1 MATKETI
8 PFNYDD
14 LYSSVQ
20 QKFVDKG
27 YDIQEGSNTM
37 QIASAMAY
45 LVSMLNTNTAINI
58 NETLLTL
65 ARKRNTVLHDSRILG
80 YEPGNKVS
88 YQYYLTLKFTPLK
101 DENDNYVPTSFDI
114 PKYTKF
120 TANSKN
126 YYYYGDL
133 IRIKDI
139 IEPYEVTII
148 VKEGTLL
155 KSENTPDLKIT
166 IGSISENGTSKTQYY
181 VDIPYSD
188 VEDDGIDCFLT
199 YYDDNANLISKE
211 LWSKFERFQIDID
224 TILDKQFYRLNVIEY
239 NFPRVYLKL
248 PNTGKDLR
256 VGTIVEMNVLI
267 TSGTNGAMTEF
278 PKTDE
283 IICDVV
289 DYRLKLQGTDEET
302 IDSIKYNAPLF
313 YNSANRAVTKN
324 DYISIC
330 NRLTAIDKTYV
341 WDGND
346 EFPQKAGFVWFSFIP
361 QTRNRVFDSDMFRS
375 VYRLQNPYDKV
386 NWFLEDLEIK
396 DSNESIF
403 NKLESYKIPTMS
415 LVHRHP
421 IYMDFY
427 FTVEIIKYDITTSES
442 KQNAAIFKIIDEYFF
457 KPDTYNTLENFES
470 EFFLSNL
477 IKKIDTELADI
488 TGVNITVKNDIKLSS
503 KYVCEEFFGE
513 DTVKS
518 KKVLIPL
525 GFPYVNI
532 YSFTG
537 KIMFDKLPNIDT
549 DDFLPDYSIKVDYSQ
564 IPENSINSEV
574 VSIDI
579 NLYSNS
585 FDINDNFVQTKIG
598 KIGSYRIFH
607 ENNIVL
613 DLDISDI
620 FTVEMCD
627 NSKINI
633 SYPNNNIKFS
643 KNCLPRLNTVDFL

>member
-1 MATKETI
+1 MIKPTI

-88 YQYYLTLKFTPLK
+88 YQYYITLKFTPLK
-101 DENDNYVPTSFDI
+101 DENQNYVPTSFDV
-114 PKYTKF
+114 PKYSKF

-139 IEPYEVTII
+139 IEPLEMTII
-148 VKEGTLL
+148 VKEGNLL
-155 KSENTPDLKIT
+155 KSETTSDLKVT
-166 IGSISENGTSKTQYY
+166 IGSIAENGTSKTQYY
-181 VDIPYSD
+181 VDVPYSD

-199 YYDDNANLISKE
+199 YYDDNANLVSKE
-211 LWSKFERFQIDID
+211 LWSKFDRFQIDID
-224 TILDKQFYRLNVIEY
+224 TILNKQFYRLNVIEY
-239 NFPRVYLKL
+239 NFPRIYLKL

-256 VGTIVEMNVLI
+256 VGTVVEMNILV
-267 TSGTNGAMTEF
+267 TSGIDGEMTEL

-283 IICDVV
+283 IICEII
-289 DYRLKLQGTDEET
+289 DYKLKLQGTNEET
-302 IDSIKYNAPLF
+302 IESIKYNAPLF

-324 DYISIC
+324 DFISIC
-330 NRLTAIDKTYV
+330 NRLTSIDKTYV

-346 EFPQKAGFVWFSFIP
+346 EYPQKQGMIWFSFIP
-361 QTRNRVFDSDMFRS
+361 QTRDRVFESDMFRS
-375 VYRLQNPYDKV
+375 VYRLENPYDKV
-386 NWFLEDLEIK
+386 NWFLEDLEIT

-403 NKLESYKIPTMS
+403 NKLESYKIPTMT

-427 FTVEIIKYDITTSES
+427 FTIEIIKYDITTSES

-457 KPDTYNTLENFES
+457 KADTYNTLENFET

-488 TGVNITVKNDIKLSS
+488 TGVNITVRNDIKLSS
-503 KYVCEEFFGE
+503 KYISNEFFG
-513 DTVKS
+513 DDIVRT

-532 YSFTG
+532 YSSYG
-537 KIMFDKLPNIDT
+537 KILSSKLPKIDT
-549 DDFLPDYSIKVDYSQ
+549 DNFLSNYSIKVDYDQ
-564 IPENSINSEV
+564 IPDNSINSDV
-574 VSIDI
+574 VQLDI
-579 NLYSNS
+579 NLYLRDY
-585 FDINDNFVQTKIG
+585 DINDVLIETKVG
-598 KIGSYRIFH
+598 KVGSYSIFH
-607 ENNIVL
+607 ENNIIVEL
-613 DLDISDI
+613 IISDI
-620 FTVEMCD
+620 FTEEMLD

>member
-14 LYSSVQ
+14 LYSAVQ

-88 YQYYLTLKFTPLK
+88 YQYYLTLRFEPLK
-101 DENDNYVPTSFDI
+101 DQNDNYIPTSFDI

-155 KSENTPDLKIT
+155 KSENAPDLKIT

-248 PNTGKDLR
+248 PNTGKDLK

-267 TSGTNGAMTEF
+267 TSGVDGEMLEL

-283 IICDVV
+283 ITCEVIN
-289 DYRLKLQGTDEET
+289 YKLKLQGTNEET

-330 NRLTAIDKTYV
+330 NRLTSIDKTYV

-346 EFPQKAGFVWFSFIP
+346 EYPQKAGFIWFSFIP
-361 QTRNRVFDSDMFRS
+361 QTRDRVFNSDMFRS
-375 VYRLQNPYDKV
+375 LYRLNEPNDIV
-386 NWFLEDLEIK
+386 NWYMEESEITG
-396 DSNESIF
+396 SNESIF
-403 NKLESYKIPTMS
+403 KKLESYKIPTIT
-415 LVHRHP
+415 LLHRHP
-421 IYMDFY
+421 IYMDF
-427 FTVEIIKYDITTSES
+427 FLTVEILKYDITTSES
-442 KQNAAIFKIIDEYFF
+442 KQNAEVFKIIDEYFF
-457 KPDTYNTLENFES
+457 KPDTYNTLENFET
-470 EFFLSNL
+470 EFFKSNL
-477 IKKIDTELADI
+477 IKRIDMELADI
-488 TGVNITVKNDIKLSS
+488 TGVNISLKTSIKLNE
-503 KYVCEEFFGE
+503 KYFVREIF
-513 DTVKS
+513 DNILKPVKI
-518 KKVLIPL
+518 LIPL
-525 GFPYVNI
+525 GLPFVNM
-532 YSFTG
+532 YSQYG
-537 KIMFDKLPNIDT
+537 KLIATNLPQIDT
-549 DDFLPDYSIKVDYSQ
+549 DDFINNKRIEVDFSQ
-564 IPENSINSEV
+564 IPNNSINIEIVELDLNLFSLSYV
-574 VSIDI
+574 NDI
-579 NLYSNS
+579 RVKTC
-585 FDINDNFVQTKIG
+585 IAKIG
-598 KIGSYRIFH
+598 TYRVHF
-607 ENNIVL
+607 ENLIIL
-613 DLDISDI
+613 DLDIDDTN
-620 FTVEMCD
+620 FTEED
-627 NSKINI
+627 AKTATINI
-633 SYPNNNIKFS
+633 TYKDDNIKFA
-643 KNCLPRLNTVDFL
+643 KNCLPRLNTVDFI

>member
-1 MATKETI
+1 MIKPTI

-88 YQYYLTLKFTPLK
+88 YQYYITLKFTPLK
-101 DENDNYVPTSFDI
+101 DENQNYVPTSFDV
-114 PKYTKF
+114 PKYSKF

-139 IEPYEVTII
+139 IEPLEMTII
-148 VKEGTLL
+148 VKEGNLL
-155 KSENTPDLKIT
+155 KSETTSDLKVT

-181 VDIPYSD
+181 VDVPYSD

-199 YYDDNANLISKE
+199 YYDDNANLVSKE
-211 LWSKFERFQIDID
+211 LWTKFDRFQIDID
-224 TILDKQFYRLNVIEY
+224 TILNKQFYRLNVIEY
-239 NFPRVYLKL
+239 NFPRIYLKL

-256 VGTIVEMNVLI
+256 VGTVVEMNILV
-267 TSGTNGAMTEF
+267 TSGIDGEMTEL

-283 IICDVV
+283 IICEII
-289 DYRLKLQGTDEET
+289 DYKLKLQGTNEET
-302 IDSIKYNAPLF
+302 IESIKYNAPLF

-324 DYISIC
+324 DFISIC
-330 NRLTAIDKTYV
+330 NRLTSIDKTYV

-346 EFPQKAGFVWFSFIP
+346 EYPQKQGMIWFSFIP
-361 QTRNRVFDSDMFRS
+361 QTRDRVFESDMFRS
-375 VYRLQNPYDKV
+375 VYRLENPYDKV
-386 NWFLEDLEIK
+386 NWFLEDLEIT

-403 NKLESYKIPTMS
+403 NKLESYKIPTMT

-427 FTVEIIKYDITTSES
+427 FTIEIIKYDITTSES

-457 KPDTYNTLENFES
+457 KADTYNTLENFET

-477 IKKIDTELADI
+477 IKKIDTQLADI

-503 KYVCEEFFGE
+503 KYISNEFFG
-513 DTVKS
+513 DDIVRT

-532 YSFTG
+532 YSSYG
-537 KIMFDKLPNIDT
+537 KILSSKLPKIDT
-549 DDFLPDYSIKVDYSQ
+549 DNFLSNYSIKVDYDQ
-564 IPENSINSEV
+564 IPDNSINSDV
-574 VSIDI
+574 VQLDI
-579 NLYSNS
+579 NLYLRDY
-585 FDINDNFVQTKIG
+585 DINDVLIETKVG

-607 ENNIVL
+607 ENNIVVEL
-613 DLDISDI
+613 IISDI
-620 FTVEMCD
+620 FTEEMCD
-627 NSKINI
+627 NAKINI
-633 SYPNNNIKFS
+633 TYPNNNIKFS

>member
-1 MATKETI
+1 MIKPTI

-45 LVSMLNTNTAINI
+45 LVSILNTNTAINI

-88 YQYYLTLKFTPLK
+88 YQYYITLKFTPLK
-101 DENDNYVPTSFDI
+101 DENQNYVPTSFDV
-114 PKYTKF
+114 PKYSKF

-139 IEPYEVTII
+139 IEPLEMTII
-148 VKEGTLL
+148 VKEGNLL
-155 KSENTPDLKIT
+155 KSETTSDLKVT

-181 VDIPYSD
+181 VDVPYSD

-199 YYDDNANLISKE
+199 YYDDNANLVSKE
-211 LWSKFERFQIDID
+211 LWTKFDRFQIDID
-224 TILDKQFYRLNVIEY
+224 TILNKQFYRLNVIEY
-239 NFPRVYLKL
+239 NFPRIYLKL

-256 VGTIVEMNVLI
+256 VGTVVEMNILV
-267 TSGTNGAMTEF
+267 TSGIDGEMTEL

-283 IICDVV
+283 IICEII
-289 DYRLKLQGTDEET
+289 DYKLKLQGTNEET
-302 IDSIKYNAPLF
+302 IESIKYNAPLF

-324 DYISIC
+324 DFISIC
-330 NRLTAIDKTYV
+330 NRLTSIDKTYV

-346 EFPQKAGFVWFSFIP
+346 EYPQKQGMIWFSFIP
-361 QTRNRVFDSDMFRS
+361 QTRDRVFESDMFRS
-375 VYRLQNPYDKV
+375 VYRLENPYDKV
-386 NWFLEDLEIK
+386 NWFLEDLEIT

-403 NKLESYKIPTMS
+403 NKLESYKIPTMT

-427 FTVEIIKYDITTSES
+427 FTIEIIKYDITTSES

-457 KPDTYNTLENFES
+457 KADTYNTLENFET

-477 IKKIDTELADI
+477 IKKIDTQLADI

-503 KYVCEEFFGE
+503 KYISNEFFG
-513 DTVKS
+513 DDIVRT

-532 YSFTG
+532 YSSYG
-537 KIMFDKLPNIDT
+537 KILSSKLPKIDT
-549 DDFLPDYSIKVDYSQ
+549 DNFLSNYSIKVDYDQ
-564 IPENSINSEV
+564 IPDNSINSDV
-574 VSIDI
+574 VQLDI
-579 NLYSNS
+579 NLYLRDY
-585 FDINDNFVQTKIG
+585 DINDVLIETKVG

-607 ENNIVL
+607 ENNIVVEL
-613 DLDISDI
+613 IISDI
-620 FTVEMCD
+620 FTEEMCD
-627 NSKINI
+627 NAKINI
-633 SYPNNNIKFS
+633 TYPNNNIKFS

>member
-1 MATKETI
+1 MIKPTI

-37 QIASAMAY
+37 QIASVMAY

-88 YQYYLTLKFTPLK
+88 YQYYITLKFTPLK
-101 DENDNYVPTSFDI
+101 DENQNYVPTSFDV
-114 PKYTKF
+114 PKYSKF

-139 IEPYEVTII
+139 IEPLEMTII
-148 VKEGTLL
+148 VKEGNLL
-155 KSENTPDLKIT
+155 KSETTSDLKVT

-181 VDIPYSD
+181 VDVPYSD

-199 YYDDNANLISKE
+199 YYDDNANLVSKE
-211 LWSKFERFQIDID
+211 LWTKFDRFQIDID
-224 TILDKQFYRLNVIEY
+224 TILNKQFYRLNVIEY
-239 NFPRVYLKL
+239 NFPRIYLKL

-256 VGTIVEMNVLI
+256 VGTVVEMNILV
-267 TSGTNGAMTEF
+267 TSGIDGEMTEL

-283 IICDVV
+283 IICEII
-289 DYRLKLQGTDEET
+289 DYKLKLQGTNEET
-302 IDSIKYNAPLF
+302 IESIKYNAPLF

-324 DYISIC
+324 DFISIC
-330 NRLTAIDKTYV
+330 NRLTSIDKTYV

-346 EFPQKAGFVWFSFIP
+346 EYPQKQGMIWFSFIP
-361 QTRNRVFDSDMFRS
+361 QTRDRVFESDMFRS
-375 VYRLQNPYDKV
+375 VYRLENPYDKV
-386 NWFLEDLEIK
+386 NWFLEDLEIT

-403 NKLESYKIPTMS
+403 NKLESYKIPTMT

-427 FTVEIIKYDITTSES
+427 FTIEIIKYDITTSES

-457 KPDTYNTLENFES
+457 KADTYNTLENFET

-477 IKKIDTELADI
+477 IKKIDTQLADI
-488 TGVNITVKNDIKLSS
+488 TGVNIAVRNDIKLSS
-503 KYVCEEFFGE
+503 KYISNEFFG
-513 DTVKS
+513 DDIVRT

-532 YSFTG
+532 YSSYG
-537 KIMFDKLPNIDT
+537 KILSSKLPKIDT
-549 DDFLPDYSIKVDYSQ
+549 DNFLSNYSIKVDYDQ
-564 IPENSINSEV
+564 IPDNSINSDV
-574 VSIDI
+574 VQLDI
-579 NLYSNS
+579 NLYLRDY
-585 FDINDNFVQTKIG
+585 DINDVLIETKVG

-607 ENNIVL
+607 ENNIVVEL
-613 DLDISDI
+613 IISDI
-620 FTVEMCD
+620 FTEEMCD
-627 NSKINI
+627 NAKINI
-633 SYPNNNIKFS
+633 TYPNNNIKFS

>member
-1 MATKETI
+1 MIKPTI

-88 YQYYLTLKFTPLK
+88 YQYYITLKFTPLK
-101 DENDNYVPTSFDI
+101 DENQNYVPTSFDV
-114 PKYTKF
+114 PKYSKF

-139 IEPYEVTII
+139 IEPLEMTII
-148 VKEGTLL
+148 VKEGNLL
-155 KSENTPDLKIT
+155 KSETTSDLKVT
-166 IGSISENGTSKTQYY
+166 IGSIAENGTSKTQYY
-181 VDIPYSD
+181 VDVPYSD

-199 YYDDNANLISKE
+199 YYDDNANLVSKE
-211 LWSKFERFQIDID
+211 LWSKFDRFQIDID
-224 TILDKQFYRLNVIEY
+224 TILNKQFYRLNVIEY
-239 NFPRVYLKL
+239 NFPRIYLKL

-256 VGTIVEMNVLI
+256 VGTVVEMNILV
-267 TSGTNGAMTEF
+267 TSGIDGEMTEL

-283 IICDVV
+283 IICEII
-289 DYRLKLQGTDEET
+289 DYKLKLQGTNEET
-302 IDSIKYNAPLF
+302 IESIKYNAPLF

-324 DYISIC
+324 DFISIC
-330 NRLTAIDKTYV
+330 NRLTSIDKTYV

-346 EFPQKAGFVWFSFIP
+346 EYPQKQGMIWFSFIP
-361 QTRNRVFDSDMFRS
+361 QTRDRVFESDMFRS
-375 VYRLQNPYDKV
+375 VYRLENPYDKV
-386 NWFLEDLEIK
+386 NWFLEDLEIT

-403 NKLESYKIPTMS
+403 NKLESYKIPTMT

-427 FTVEIIKYDITTSES
+427 FTIEIIKYDITTSES

-457 KPDTYNTLENFES
+457 KADTYNTLENFET

-477 IKKIDTELADI
+477 IKKIDTQLADI
-488 TGVNITVKNDIKLSS
+488 TGVNITVRNDIKLSS
-503 KYVCEEFFGE
+503 KYISNEFFG
-513 DTVKS
+513 DDIVRT

-532 YSFTG
+532 YSSYG
-537 KIMFDKLPNIDT
+537 KILSSKLPKIDT
-549 DDFLPDYSIKVDYSQ
+549 DNFLSNYSIKVDYDQ
-564 IPENSINSEV
+564 IPDNSINSDV
-574 VSIDI
+574 VQLDI
-579 NLYSNS
+579 NLYLRDY
-585 FDINDNFVQTKIG
+585 DINDVLIETKVG

-607 ENNIVL
+607 ENNIVVEL
-613 DLDISDI
+613 IISDI
-620 FTVEMCD
+620 FTEEMCD
-627 NSKINI
+627 NAKINI
-633 SYPNNNIKFS
+633 TYPNNNIKFS

>member
-1 MATKETI
+1 MIKPTI

-88 YQYYLTLKFTPLK
+88 YQYYITLKFTPLK
-101 DENDNYVPTSFDI
+101 DENQNYVPTSFDV
-114 PKYTKF
+114 PKYSKF

-139 IEPYEVTII
+139 IEPLEMTII
-148 VKEGTLL
+148 VKEGNLL
-155 KSENTPDLKIT
+155 KSETTSDLKVT

-181 VDIPYSD
+181 VDVPYSD

-199 YYDDNANLISKE
+199 YYDDNANLVSKE
-211 LWSKFERFQIDID
+211 LWTKFDRFQIDID
-224 TILDKQFYRLNVIEY
+224 TILNKQFYRLNVIEY
-239 NFPRVYLKL
+239 NFPRIYLKL

-256 VGTIVEMNVLI
+256 VGTVVEMNILV
-267 TSGTNGAMTEF
+267 TSGIDGEMTEL

-283 IICDVV
+283 IICEII
-289 DYRLKLQGTDEET
+289 DYKLKLQGTDEET
-302 IDSIKYNAPLF
+302 IESIKYNAPLF

-330 NRLTAIDKTYV
+330 NRLTSIDKTYV

-346 EFPQKAGFVWFSFIP
+346 EFPQKQGMIWFSFIP
-361 QTRNRVFDSDMFRS
+361 QTRDRVFESDMFRS
-375 VYRLQNPYDKV
+375 VYRLENPYDKV
-386 NWFLEDLEIK
+386 NWFLEDLEIT

-403 NKLESYKIPTMS
+403 NKLESYKIPTMT

-427 FTVEIIKYDITTSES
+427 FTIEIIKYDITTSES

-457 KPDTYNTLENFES
+457 KADTYNTLENFET

-477 IKKIDTELADI
+477 IKKIDTQLADI

-503 KYVCEEFFGE
+503 KYISNEFFG
-513 DTVKS
+513 DDIVRT

-532 YSFTG
+532 YSSYG
-537 KIMFDKLPNIDT
+537 KILSSKLPKIDT
-549 DDFLPDYSIKVDYSQ
+549 DNFLSNYSIKVDYDQ
-564 IPENSINSEV
+564 IPDNSINSDV
-574 VSIDI
+574 VQLDI
-579 NLYSNS
+579 NLYLRDY
-585 FDINDNFVQTKIG
+585 DINDVLIETKVG

-607 ENNIVL
+607 ENNIVVEL
-613 DLDISDI
+613 IISDI
-620 FTVEMCD
+620 FTEEMCD
-627 NSKINI
+627 NAKINI
-633 SYPNNNIKFS
+633 TYPNNNIKFS